1 MFSTLYGA
9 IEHNMA
15 PLSTAWRKR
24 AFWKQ
29 PKNNGGMA
37 RNDRPINLEEDC
49 WIGKNSKIEKKFNIS
64 TNHLHYNKTAV
75 NALMSS
81 NHFKLTIL
89 RNPESQFV
97 SSFKVSKFSTK
108 TRNFWPKILTKFW
121 QRGWKIFENLI
132 DLFSIITIYSRNWQ
146 LSWIH
151 DPNII
156 KWDVEHLIYD
166 TRRVSFHFSSLAPP
180 AWIFVTF
187 TVTHESLLKKIS
199 LLK

>member
-1 MFSTLYGA
+1 MDPKSIFFLKTSKTGSTTLMSIFQRYGLKYS
-9 IEHNMA
+9 
-15 PLSTAWRKR
+15 LSFLLGQECFRHFMGLLSILWRQR

-29 PKNNGGMA
+29 SKNNGGMA

-97 SSFKVSKFSTK
+97 SSFKVRKF
-108 TRNFWPKILTKFW
+108 
-121 QRGWKIFENLI
+121 
-132 DLFSIITIYSRNWQ
+132 
-146 LSWIH
+146 
-151 DPNII
+151 
-156 KWDVEHLIYD
+156 
-166 TRRVSFHFSSLAPP
+166 LA
-180 AWIFVTF
+180 
-187 TVTHESLLKKIS
+187 
-199 LLK
+199 

>member
-1 MFSTLYGA
+1 
-9 IEHNMA
+9 
-15 PLSTAWRKR
+15 
-24 AFWKQ
+24 
-29 PKNNGGMA
+29 MA

-97 SSFKVSKFSTK
+97 SSF
-108 TRNFWPKILTKFW
+108 
-121 QRGWKIFENLI
+121 IFENLI
-132 DLFSIITIYSRNWQ
+132 DLFSIITIYSRNWR

-151 DPNII
+151 APNII

-180 AWIFVTF
+180 AIIFVISQVHSRDKRTRLRTWVGTQQRLGHKIF
-187 TVTHESLLKKIS
+187 WDFEHGLGHDFGGPGFLKFSWSWSVPVLDFSI
-199 LLK
+199 

>member
-9 IEHNMA
+9 IEHI
-15 PLSTAWRKR
+15 TALQSRLWRQR

-29 PKNNGGMA
+29 LKNNGGMA

-97 SSFKVSKFSTK
+97 SSFKVRKFSKKK
-108 TRNFWPKILTKFW
+108 TRKVWRKILTKFW
-121 QRGWKIFENLI
+121 KRGRKIFENLI
-132 DLFSIITIYSRNWQ
+132 DLFSIITIYSRNWR

-151 DPNII
+151 APNII

-180 AWIFVTF
+180 P
-187 TVTHESLLKKIS
+187 
-199 LLK
+199 